1 MLKINKNSLKYLK
14 ELTSLDAISGREDE
28 VRNYLK
34 NAYLDR
40 DLVVEYDELGSIVAH
55 KKEIDETLPKVLV
68 IAHMDEVGF
77 VVKQIFPNGLI
88 GVNVIGGV
96 TLSRLPSSRL
106 ILTTKN
112 NKKYYGSISALA
124 PHLGESNKDIK
135 SSDLTF
141 DFGFAS
147 EKEALKAGVN
157 VNDMI
162 VEEGNFKKIGKNRY
176 LAKAFDNRYGCA
188 LGLDLLDALRDEK
201 LNVNLYVGATV
212 QEEVGCRGAITLS
225 HMIKPDVCI
234 ILDCSPANDY
244 DGNKNANGKLGAG
257 VLIRYLDRGVIAN
270 KALLDLQIDMME
282 QLKLPYQY
290 FQSAG
295 TTDGSKVQL
304 AYDGVLLLSH
314 CLCAR
319 NIHSPSSIIDG
330 RDYEAARI
338 SLVELVKKFDKDLIL
353 KLRKETIYGRD

>member
-1 MLKINKNSLKYLK
+1 MIKINRNSVKYLK

-28 VRNYLK
+28 VRNFLK

-88 GVNVIGGV
+88 GVNVVGGI

-124 PHLGESNKDIK
+124 PHFGESNKDIK

-147 EKEALKAGVN
+147 EKETLKAGVN

-188 LGLDLLDALRDEK
+188 LGLDLLDALKDEK

-270 KALLDLQIDMME
+270 KVLLDLQIDTME

>member
-1 MLKINKNSLKYLK
+1 MIKIDKKSVKYLK

-34 NAYLDR
+34 KAYLKH

-55 KKEIDETLPKVLV
+55 KKEADESLLKVLV
-68 IAHMDEVGF
+68 IGHMDEVGF
-77 VVKQIFPNGLI
+77 IVKQILPNGLI
-88 GVNVIGGV
+88 SVNVVGGI

-112 NKKYYGSISALA
+112 NKKYYGSVSALA
-124 PHLGESNKDIK
+124 PHLGGPNKDIK

-141 DFGFAS
+141 DFGFSS
-147 EKEALKAGVN
+147 EKEAIKAGVS

-188 LGLDLLDALRDEK
+188 LGLDLLDALNEEK

-225 HMIKPDVCI
+225 HMIKPDICI

-244 DGNKNANGKLGAG
+244 DGNKNSNGRLGDG

-270 KALLDLQIDMME
+270 KALLDLQIDTLNE
-282 QLKLPYQY
+282 LKLPYQY

-330 RDYEAARI
+330 RDYEVARI
-338 SLVELVKKFDKDLIL
+338 SLVNLIKKLDKEAIL
-353 KLRKETIYGRD
+353 RLRKETVYGRD

>member
-1 MLKINKNSLKYLK
+1 MIKINKNSVKYLK

-34 NAYLDR
+34 SAYLDH

-88 GVNVIGGV
+88 GINVVGGI

-124 PHLGESNKDIK
+124 PHLGESKKDIK

-162 VEEGNFKKIGKNRY
+162 VEEGDFKKIGKSRY

-188 LGLDLLDALRDEK
+188 LGLDLLDALKDEK

-212 QEEVGCRGAITLS
+212 QEEVGFRGAITLS

-270 KALLDLQIDMME
+270 KALLNLQIDTME

>member
-1 MLKINKNSLKYLK
+1 MLKINRNSLKYLK

-88 GVNVIGGV
+88 GVNVVGGI

-124 PHLGESNKDIK
+124 PHLGEYNKDIK
-135 SSDLTF
+135 SFDLTF

-188 LGLDLLDALRDEK
+188 LGLDLLDALKDEK

>member
-1 MLKINKNSLKYLK
+1 MLKINRNSLKHLK

-88 GVNVIGGV
+88 GVNVVGGI

-188 LGLDLLDALRDEK
+188 LGLDLLDALKDEK

-338 SLVELVKKFDKDLIL
+338 SLVGLVKKFDKDLIL

>member
-1 MLKINKNSLKYLK
+1 MLKINKNSVKCLK

-77 VVKQIFPNGLI
+77 VVKQIFSNGLI
-88 GVNVIGGV
+88 GVNVVGGI

-112 NKKYYGSISALA
+112 NKKYYGSISAFA
-124 PHLGESNKDIK
+124 PHLGEYNKDIK

-188 LGLDLLDALRDEK
+188 LGLDLLDALKDEK